1 MANNIPSNIRI
12 TLILFLFAL
21 IPLTINNIESTK
33 SNNHKTSKIPL
44 KLEMLPM

>member
-33 SNNHKTSKIPL
+33 STSHKVSKTPL
-44 KLEMLPM
+44 KPKILPM